1 MHDTMLQSY
10 LLTNGIPLAGQK
22 GHNNLAAIA
31 KQELGV
37 EVDKTCRTRTGWR
50 PS

>member
-1 MHDTMLQSY
+1 MRGTSQSY
-10 LLTNGIPLAGQK
+10 LLTNGIPRAWE

-37 EVDKTCRTRTGWR
+37 EVDKTLQNQTGWR